1 MCSAIAFLL
10 HLLHRHF
17 RYDWVK
23 LFTYF
28 HIKICKLLE
37 SFYLEES
44 GQLLFIF
51 SQENQTESYNRHYR
65 YFDPGKS
72 VRRKLD
78 MKMDECFIKVHY
90 TELIEMSDV

>member
-1 MCSAIAFLL
+1 MII
-10 HLLHRHF
+10 
-17 RYDWVK
+17 V
-23 LFTYF
+23 
-28 HIKICKLLE
+28 
-37 SFYLEES
+37 
-44 GQLLFIF
+44 
-51 SQENQTESYNRHYR
+51 RHYR